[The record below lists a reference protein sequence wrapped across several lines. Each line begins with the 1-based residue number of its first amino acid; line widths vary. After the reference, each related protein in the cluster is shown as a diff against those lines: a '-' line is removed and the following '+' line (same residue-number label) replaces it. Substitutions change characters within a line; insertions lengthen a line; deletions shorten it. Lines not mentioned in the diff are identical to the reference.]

1 MGKWLRI
8 SLDTIKKKKGGDMRY
23 MLISCILVSLSVI
36 YFSPGEATNWKSITE
51 SEDGNASLLVDE
63 ESIQLSSNGVVRA
76 WLKLV
81 NKKPQSVES
90 KLIASYL
97 DYREFNCAERRAR
110 SLKTIYYYTDGTNE
124 SSGEDEWLYVT
135 PDTIQDGIYDYVCK
149 KSKK

>member
-1 MGKWLRI
+1 M
-8 SLDTIKKKKGGDMRY
+8 KK
-23 MLISCILVSLSVI
+23 LVVSSILVSLSII
-36 YFSPGEATNWKSITE
+36 YFSAGEAANWKSITE
-51 SEDGNASLLVDE
+51 SEDGNTSLFVDE
-63 ESIQLSSNGVVRA
+63 ESIQLSSNGVMRA

-81 NKKPQSVES
+81 NKKPQDVES
-90 KLIASYL
+90 KFISSYL